1 MARLCLVLAFV
12 AGLIAAIA
20 GLTVASAG
28 TYPDGPV
35 KLVIP
40 FPPGGTTDIVG
51 RLLAQRLSQALGTT
65 VYVENKPGAGGLV
78 GTEAVAKAPPDGQTI
93 LLSNSGALATGLS
106 LFPSVP
112 YDVMRDFAPVS
123 MISDVT
129 IALAVNP
136 KLPVHN
142 VAELVAYA
150 KERPNKL
157 NAALPSVGSMH
168 HLLTEMFKART
179 GAQIVS
185 VPYKGSGPAVQ
196 DLIANNVQMD
206 FDNLPAL
213 YPFIKSQQVRAIA
226 VASATRSLSL
236 PDVPTLKE
244 AGYPD
249 LVASPWFALV
259 VPARTPT
266 SIVNRLNREVIKIMQ
281 SEEMKTRLSGLG
293 ANALWSTPG
302 DCRTFIQQ
310 EIVRWAKVVK
320 DAGIKLH

>member
-1 MARLCLVLAFV
+1 MARVRLVLALV
-12 AGLIAAIA
+12 AGLIAAVA
-20 GLTVASAG
+20 GWTSASADP
-28 TYPDGPV
+28 YPNGPV

-51 RLLAQRLSQALGTT
+51 RLLAQRLSQALGVT
-65 VYVENKPGAGGLV
+65 VYVENKSGAGGLV
-78 GTEAVAKAPPDGQTI
+78 GTEAVAKAAPDGQTI

-136 KLPVHN
+136 KLPVHS

-150 KERPNKL
+150 KEHPSKL
-157 NAALPSVGSMH
+157 NVALPSVGSMH
-168 HLLTEMFKART
+168 HLLTETFKSKI

-185 VPYKGSGPAVQ
+185 VPYKGSAPAIQ

-213 YPFIKSQQVRAIA
+213 NPFIRSQQVRAIA
-226 VASATRSLSL
+226 VASPTRSQSL
-236 PDVPTLKE
+236 PDVPTIKE

-249 LVASPWFALV
+249 LVASPWFALM
-259 VPARTPT
+259 VPARTPAP
-266 SIVNRLNREVIKIMQ
+266 IVARLNTEVVKIMQ
-281 SEEMKTRLSGLG
+281 SEEMKKRLTGLG
-293 ANALWSTPG
+293 ANALWSTPEE
-302 DCRTFIQQ
+302 CRTFIQQ

>member
-1 MARLCLVLAFV
+1 MSRFTTALMLLVGCFIGLHALPAR
-12 AGLIAAIA
+12 AAD
-20 GLTVASAG
+20 
-28 TYPDGPV
+28 YPNGPI

-51 RLLAQRLSQALGTT
+51 RLLAQKLSQALGTT
-65 VYVENKPGAGGLV
+65 VYVENKAGAGGLV
-78 GTEAVAKAPPDGQTI
+78 GTDAVAKAAPDGQTL

-112 YDVMRDFAPVS
+112 YNVERDFEPVS

-136 KLPVHN
+136 SLPVKT
-142 VAELVAYA
+142 VGELVAYA
-150 KERPNKL
+150 KAHPNTL

-168 HLLTEMFKART
+168 HLLTEMFKNET

-185 VPYKGSGPAVQ
+185 VPYKGSAPAIQ
-196 DLIANNVQMD
+196 DLIANHVQMD

-213 YPFIKSQQVRAIA
+213 DPFIRSKQARAIA
-226 VASATRSLSL
+226 VAGPTRSAAL
-236 PDVPTLKE
+236 PDVPTIKE

-259 VPARTPT
+259 VPARTPAP
-266 SIVNRLNREVIKIMQ
+266 IVERLNAEIVKIMK
-281 SEEMKTRLSGLG
+281 SEEMRTRLTGLG
-293 ANALWSTPG
+293 ANALWSTPAE
-302 DCRTFIQQ
+302 CRAFIQH
-310 EIVRWAKVVK
+310 ELVRWAKVVK
-320 DAGIKLH
+320 EAGIKLQ